1 MANIDFPRGLQPW
14 GNLLRA
20 TEYKIAASY
29 GTSLFIGDPVIA
41 TGTDR
46 NVSIATA
53 GTGNK
58 ILGAI
63 LAIYDVNK
71 VPIDYFVASTAT
83 AAYVLVADH
92 PDQVFVAQ
100 GDGDTSYLDIN
111 DCNGNVNLIGGTG
124 STFNYRSG
132 WELNDSDT
140 GGSTAGDQIRLVRPA
155 EIPGNTV
162 GIANCLWICRI
173 NNHQALQGIV
183 GAGV

>member
-29 GTSLFIGDPVIA
+29 ATALYIGDPVIA

-46 NVSIATA
+46 NVEIATA
-53 GTGNK
+53 GTGHPV
-58 ILGAI
+58 LGAI

-71 VPIDYFVASTAT
+71 VPITHWTASTAT

-92 PDQVFVAQ
+92 PDQLFVAQ

-111 DCNGNVNLIGGTG
+111 DCNGNVNLINGTG

-132 WELNDSDT
+132 WEINDSDT
-140 GGSTAGDQIRLVRPA
+140 GGTTAADQLRLIRPA
-155 EIPGNTV
+155 DVPNNTV
-162 GIANCLWICRI
+162 GIAHCLWICRI
-173 NNHQALQGIV
+173 NNHQNSVGIV
-183 GAGV
+183 GVGV